1 EKIDKLVVP
10 TTGFANESCGYR
22 AFLLW
27 LRNSEW
33 QSFLENF
40 EQPTHFHD
48 TNKIGGLGVANLAI
62 KNNGKWQE
70 ILKNKYFGSKSLTQI
85 QGEDIRI
92 DAWQQRSNVTNPHN
106 ITCVCGTFQINHH
119 FMGKLATPRA
129 YI

>member
-1 EKIDKLVVP
+1 MILGQRWLILEDDEGNRIEEEVIKDDLLAFLNFGVINLLPKSIDLFAYLMLEKIDKLVVP

-22 AFLLW
+22 AFLLC
-27 LRNSEW
+27 
-33 QSFLENF
+33 F

-85 QGEDIRI
+85 QGE
-92 DAWQQRSNVTNPHN
+92 
-106 ITCVCGTFQINHH
+106 
-119 FMGKLATPRA
+119 
-129 YI
+129 